1 MRKIFFLLFFF
12 FNSNL
17 VNAETKVAYLD
28 IQFIMDNSKLG
39 LKYKE
44 EIIKYQNQIS
54 SKIKKI
60 EDDLKKKENEIKNQ
74 KNVLNEDQIKIK
86 INELNELLKNYQ
98 IQRKK
103 FNDDLAKQ
111 KSLYSN
117 KILKILNPILTGYVE
132 NKKISILIEK
142 KNVLVGIKTLDITK
156 DILVKLDQK
165 TIKKKLINEDS

>member
-1 MRKIFFLLFFF
+1 MRKIFLLLFFF

-17 VNAETKVAYLD
+17 VHAETKVAYLD
-28 IQFIMDNSKLG
+28 VQFIMDNSKLG

-54 SKIKKI
+54 STIKKI
-60 EDDLKKKENEIKNQ
+60 EDDLKKKENEIKDQ

-103 FNDDLAKQ
+103 FNDDLSNK

-117 KILKILNPILTGYVE
+117 KILKVLNPILTSYVE

-142 KNVLVGIKTLDITK
+142 KNVLVGVKTLDITN
-156 DILVKLDQK
+156 DILVILNQE
-165 TIKKKLINEDS
+165 TVKKNLINEDS

>member
-1 MRKIFFLLFFF
+1 MRKIFLLLFFF

-60 EDDLKKKENEIKNQ
+60 EDDLKKK
-74 KNVLNEDQIKIK
+74 
-86 INELNELLKNYQ
+86 
-98 IQRKK
+98 RKR
-103 FNDDLAKQ
+103 
-111 KSLYSN
+111 N
-117 KILKILNPILTGYVE
+117 KRS
-132 NKKISILIEK
+132 KKRPK
-142 KNVLVGIKTLDITK
+142 
-156 DILVKLDQK
+156 
-165 TIKKKLINEDS
+165 

>member
-1 MRKIFFLLFFF
+1 
-12 FNSNL
+12 
-17 VNAETKVAYLD
+17 
-28 IQFIMDNSKLG
+28 MDNSKLG

-54 SKIKKI
+54 STIKKI
-60 EDDLKKKENEIKNQ
+60 EDDLKKKENEIKDQ

-103 FNDDLAKQ
+103 FNDDLSNK

-117 KILKILNPILTGYVE
+117 KILKVLNPILTGYVE

-156 DILVKLDQK
+156 DILVKLDQE

>member
-1 MRKIFFLLFFF
+1 MRKIFLLLFFF

-86 INELNELLKNYQ
+86 ITELNELLKNYQ

-156 DILVKLDQK
+156 DILVKLDQE

>member
-1 MRKIFFLLFFF
+1 MRKIFLLLFFF

-17 VNAETKVAYLD
+17 VNAETKVAYLY

-60 EDDLKKKENEIKNQ
+60 EDDLKKKENEIKDQ

-103 FNDDLAKQ
+103 FNDDLTKQ

-156 DILVKLDQK
+156 DILVKLDQE

>member
-1 MRKIFFLLFFF
+1 MRKIFLLLFFF

-17 VNAETKVAYLD
+17 VNAENKVAYLD
-28 IQFIMDNSKLG
+28 VQFIMDNSKLG

-44 EIIKYQNQIS
+44 EIIKFQNQIS

-60 EDDLKKKENEIKNQ
+60 ENDLKKKENEIKDQ

-103 FNDDLAKQ
+103 FNDDLTKQ

-117 KILKILNPILTGYVE
+117 KILKILNPILTAYVE

-156 DILVKLDQK
+156 DILVKLDQE

>member
-1 MRKIFFLLFFF
+1 MRKIFLLLFFF

-60 EDDLKKKENEIKNQ
+60 EDDLKKKENEIKDQ

-103 FNDDLAKQ
+103 FNDDLTKQ

-142 KNVLVGIKTLDITK
+142 KNVLVGIKTLDITQ
-156 DILVKLDQK
+156 DILVKLDQE

>member
-1 MRKIFFLLFFF
+1 MRKIFLLLFFF

-17 VNAETKVAYLD
+17 VNAENKVAYLD
-28 IQFIMDNSKLG
+28 VQFIMDNSKLG

-60 EDDLKKKENEIKNQ
+60 EDDLKKKENEIKDQ

-103 FNDDLAKQ
+103 FNDDLMEQ

-142 KNVLVGIKTLDITK
+142 KNVLVGVKTLDITS
-156 DILVKLDQK
+156 DILVILDQETK
-165 TIKKKLINEDS
+165 KKKLINEDS

>member
-1 MRKIFFLLFFF
+1 MRKIFLLLFFF

-28 IQFIMDNSKLG
+28 VQYIMDNSKLG

-44 EIIKYQNQIS
+44 EIIKYQNKIS

-60 EDDLKKKENEIKNQ
+60 EDVLKKKENEIKDQ

-98 IQRKK
+98 IQREK
-103 FNDDLAKQ
+103 FNDDLTEQ
-111 KSLYSN
+111 KSLYIK

-142 KNVLVGIKTLDITK
+142 KNVLVGVKTLDITN
-156 DILVKLDQK
+156 DILVILDQETK
-165 TIKKKLINEDS
+165 KKKLINEDS

>member
-1 MRKIFFLLFFF
+1 MRKIFLLLFFF

-17 VNAETKVAYLD
+17 VNAENKVAYLD
-28 IQFIMDNSKLG
+28 VQFIMDNSKLG

-44 EIIKYQNQIS
+44 EIIKFQNQIS
-54 SKIKKI
+54 QKIKKI
-60 EDDLKKKENEIKNQ
+60 ENDLKKKENEIKDQ

-103 FNDDLAKQ
+103 FNDDLTEQ

-142 KNVLVGIKTLDITK
+142 KNVLVGVKTLDITS
-156 DILVKLDQK
+156 DILVILDQETK
-165 TIKKKLINEDS
+165 KKKLIKEDS

>member
-1 MRKIFFLLFFF
+1 MRKIFLLLFFF

-60 EDDLKKKENEIKNQ
+60 EDDLKKKENEIKDQ

-103 FNDDLAKQ
+103 FNDDLTKQ

-156 DILVKLDQK
+156 DILDKIDK
-165 TIKKKLINEDS
+165 EIIKKKLINEDS

>member
-1 MRKIFFLLFFF
+1 MRKIFLLLFFF

-17 VNAETKVAYLD
+17 VNAENKVAYLD
-28 IQFIMDNSKLG
+28 VQFIMDNSKLG

-44 EIIKYQNQIS
+44 EIIKFQNQIS

-60 EDDLKKKENEIKNQ
+60 ENDLKKKENEIKDQ

-103 FNDDLAKQ
+103 FNDDLTEQ
-111 KSLYSN
+111 KSLYSK

-142 KNVLVGIKTLDITK
+142 KNVLVGVKTLDITS
-156 DILVKLDQK
+156 DILVILDQETK
-165 TIKKKLINEDS
+165 KKKLINEDS